1 MTRSELEHLIRAGG
15 AIADD
20 KELIIIGSQSILTQF
35 PQAPATLRVS
45 MEADLYP
52 KNKPE
57 LADLVDGSIGEE
69 SFFHEQFGY
78 IRSGSRSEDCGS
90 TDRVGGPP
98 CSHR

>member
-1 MTRSELEHLIRAGG
+1 MTRSELEHLIRASG

-20 KELIIIGSQSILTQF
+20 VELIIIGSQSILAQF

-52 KNKPE
+52 RNKPE
-57 LADLVDGSIGEE
+57 LADLVDGSIGEG
-69 SFFHEQFGY
+69 SYFHQK
-78 IRSGSRSEDCGS
+78 IWLLRSGGRPEYCGFAGA
-90 TDRVGGPP
+90 VGRPT